1 MSPPTQASALGHSYT
16 IEEAN
21 NNPSTR
27 CWRWRTVVGVG
38 GGRRR
43 VSRRTEERNAGRRSI
58 VNRTAARGS
67 RQNPRKKHPIPYSSA
82 KRHGAQ
88 PRSRSADPAGRV
100 PGLHTNG
107 DHAVFSYVARSAV
120 RDGMLEGFKLPRHTR
135 TRFVRQARL
144 GGTQQ
149 KERRAFFFPSKRLLL
164 KSREQNACGDH
175 EARLREGG
183 ERGFARTTRQLD

>member
-1 MSPPTQASALGHSYT
+1 MQAKKKRPQHAAAGTPVRGLGIQYRIFLLPVDRSSHSRGPLKPSLQEVATVSPPTQASALGHSYT

-144 GGTQQ
+144 
-149 KERRAFFFPSKRLLL
+149 
-164 KSREQNACGDH
+164 
-175 EARLREGG
+175 
-183 ERGFARTTRQLD
+183 